1 VRFLV
6 DNALSPRVAEALHR
20 VGHDAIHVRDRGLQA
35 ADDEEV
41 FALAAAEGRVLL
53 SADTDFGTLLALR
66 QAAQPS
72 VILYRRGA
80 DRRPEQQVALLLAN
94 LPGIEDALERG
105 SIVVFESNRIR
116 VRSLP
121 IGQSE

>member
-1 VRFLV
+1 M